1 MVGVV
6 DAPAV
11 EVAEKV
17 VVGRRG
23 PWVKK
28 EGRRRVAWVQPRRR
42 VGSESE

>member
-23 PWVKK
+23 PWEEGGK
-28 EGRRRVAWVQPRRR
+28 ETGGLGATETKGR
-42 VGSESE
+42 E